1 MKELAQN
8 SYQLDDKPRGI
19 YLVLGGQLK
28 LIRSGPAYREHIVHL
43 AERNAVFGEAAI
55 FLQIGGGITG
65 ALSIGPMHAHIATPG
80 PACRATQADHSG
92 APAASR

>member
-1 MKELAQN
+1 MVVALNPLHEKYKIKRVVV
-8 SYQLDDKPRGI
+8 STYQSVTGTGKKAVD
-19 YLVLGGQLK
+19 QLMN
-28 LIRSGPAYREHIVHL
+28 
-43 AERNAVFGEAAI
+43 ERNGVEGENVWLEIADN
-55 FLQIGGGITG
+55 GGGITG